1 MRFFLLKSYTIL
13 VKEMITIDIE
23 IQRPNRIKDFFKKL
37 SSKSEDLLF
46 FIIQKIPERF
56 IPGFVINWLNRYVEK
71 KTREI
76 QVQIIRQK
84 WQKMYLEKAVEQ
96 IRQQDEKNAQ
106 SED

>member
-1 MRFFLLKSYTIL
+1 
-13 VKEMITIDIE
+13 MITIDIE